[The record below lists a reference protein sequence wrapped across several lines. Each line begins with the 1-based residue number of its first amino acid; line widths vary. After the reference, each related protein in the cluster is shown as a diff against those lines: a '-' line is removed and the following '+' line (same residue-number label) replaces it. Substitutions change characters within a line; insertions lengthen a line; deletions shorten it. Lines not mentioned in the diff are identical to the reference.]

1 MCNEKPFSAAVTF
14 CGLSYM
20 NPCLLC
26 LRGEGIFNDVGTGS
40 VIVPDSYFNNAIWD
54 FGCFFNGIVK
64 KNAKDLGEVNN
75 INCSSK
81 VFRRNADIWN
91 ELVLRRCPFKRYCR
105 RAWIGFG
112 LGAGFSCRDGDWAI
126 GFA

>member
-54 FGCFFNGIVK
+54 FGCFFNGIVPCFGQLPDK
-64 KNAKDLGEVNN
+64 GP
-75 INCSSK
+75 
-81 VFRRNADIWN
+81 
-91 ELVLRRCPFKRYCR
+91 VLSGWP
-105 RAWIGFG
+105 
-112 LGAGFSCRDGDWAI
+112 
-126 GFA
+126 